1 MTTPISFITKPY
13 KWQDPKCQIISFRF
27 WQTMQNKKKKTV
39 NNERIWHYRIHEA
52 ENLSQ
57 QRFPKPKIYR
67 NSKNKNPDQKQEKHN
82 NPDSKI

>member
-1 MTTPISFITKPY
+1 MTRSQMSNYFLSFLKNHA
-13 KWQDPKCQIISFRF
+13 K
-27 WQTMQNKKKKTV
+27 QNKKKTV